1 MKTISQVITCI
12 ASFLRYTTPDRII
25 VFAKAYHEMA
35 PSNQH
40 YTVLNNEIRLDRKR
54 HQFERYALKT
64 EVAKVFLTTVID
76 QELVD
81 PKLKDYEK

>member
-1 MKTISQVITCI
+1 VVVATIQRKI
-12 ASFLRYTTPDRII
+12 F
-25 VFAKAYHEMA
+25 FK
-35 PSNQH
+35 H
-40 YTVLNNEIRLDRKR
+40 YT
-54 HQFERYALKT
+54 LKT